1 MKKKNR
7 FILYFLLFPLLPVL
21 SLWTGASLYKHSFAA
36 GAQGNLVIAGSE
48 AGLQIEHSDNPFTFE
63 NLYPGCSAA
72 EKATSV
78 RISNCGNSDFD
89 LLIDKKMLSCDQ
101 GGLALYGY
109 DGLQMEVVEQGLD
122 KTCLWYSGPLK
133 KLERIEVGAVAP
145 GEEAR
150 EFLFLLSLDQAADN
164 SLQGQQF
171 VLEWTFSAGGGE
183 EIVVPPDDP
192 KIMPEDDPVTPRNK
206 QSPFLALP
214 QTWAFA
220 SPSFWAVGLALAAA
234 GLFLGRRALPE
245 RKKR

>member
-7 FILYFLLFPLLPVL
+7 FLVYLLLFPLLPVL
-21 SLWTGASLYKHSFAA
+21 SLWTGASLYEHSFAS
-36 GAQGNLVIAGSE
+36 GAKGTLIIAGSE
-48 AGLQIEHSDNPFTFE
+48 ASGLQVEHSDNPFTFE
-63 NLYPGCSAA
+63 NLYPGCNAA

-78 RISNCGNSDFD
+78 RVSNRGRSVFD
-89 LLIDKKMLSCDQ
+89 LLIDKKMLSCDE
-101 GGLALYGY
+101 GGLALYSY

-133 KLERIEVGAVAP
+133 KLEQIEVGAVAP
-145 GEEAR
+145 GEETR

-192 KIMPEDDPVTPRNK
+192 QIKPTDDPVF
-206 QSPFLALP
+206 SVLP
-214 QTWAFA
+214 QTGALS
-220 SPSFWAVGLALAAA
+220 SPAFWAAGLALAAA
-234 GLFLGRRALPE
+234 GLFLGRRTLSE
-245 RKKR
+245 RKKQ